1 MRHRPPNLAYDPTVV
16 IDHHSPDDRFIPV
29 RIEDLVATLAADTAR
44 LGDAAAALPELAVLL
59 QRVITQ
65 ETAAFERDLIGRH
78 NPVNPDRDT
87 IAVSDLAAGRTAT
100 AYAELTARL
109 DYLLTKANFTR
120 LSDVDVGSVLHAA
133 NTRGLRVRLRPE
145 RVQHL
150 GIWVRGRAE
159 IEMLRRTLRRPRGE
173 LRHLTVYRR
182 LVVVARLTDDPNVQ
196 LKMFKEIPTEDV
208 EALLPHAEIQMTW
221 LDRVKM
227 MSGGAGVA
235 GTTATKLLNL
245 AGSALVFSR
254 LLWVL
259 LLGAGWL
266 CVRTFFGYRNVRAQR
281 DLQRTTNLYYQNLA
295 NNTGVIHALISMI
308 GQEDCKEALLAY
320 LFCWRAGLPASA
332 TGSGALAAADSDGV
346 RNADDMRRHVEQYFA
361 ARFGVDFT
369 FDAADACATLT
380 RLDLWSDAARLRV
393 IPPAVAIARL
403 QEHWLARRTEH
414 WHVANGHSHS
424 SK

>member
-1 MRHRPPNLAYDPTVV
+1 MRLRPPNLAYDPTAV
-16 IDHHSPDDRFIPV
+16 IDHHRPDDRFIPV
-29 RIEDLVATLAADTAR
+29 RIEDLVATLAQDSDH
-44 LGDAAAALPELAVLL
+44 LGAAAATLPTLAQLL

-65 ETAAFERDLIGRH
+65 ETAAFERDLIDRH

-87 IAVSDLAAGRTAT
+87 IAVGDLAAARTPA
-100 AYAELTARL
+100 AYTDLLSRL
-109 DYLLTKANFTR
+109 EYLLTKANFTR
-120 LSDVDVGSVLHAA
+120 LSDVDVGTVLHAA

-159 IEMLRRTLRRPRGE
+159 VDLLRRTLRKPRGV
-173 LRHLTVYRR
+173 LQRLTVYRR

-208 EALLPHAEIQMTW
+208 EALLPHAEIRMTW
-221 LDRVKM
+221 YDRLKM

-245 AGSALVFSR
+245 AGGALVLSR

-259 LLGAGWL
+259 LFGAGWL

-320 LFCWRAGLPASA
+320 LFCWRAAQRPDLDCASA
-332 TGSGALAAADSDGV
+332 VVLPDTAPLRDAQDLAHRVQAYLGG
-346 RNADDMRRHVEQYFA
+346 
-361 ARFGVDFT
+361 RFGVDFA
-369 FDAADACATLT
+369 FDVEAARAALT
-380 RLDLWSDAARLRV
+380 RLDLWSDAARWQV
-393 IPPAVAIARL
+393 IPPAAAVARL

-414 WHVANGHSHS
+414 WHIARGHALPAT
-424 SK
+424 